1 MVVHIA
7 AVSSLIHIHCVRPTC
22 KRVLVALTTL
32 VVGLLLGAVHRPAQ
46 RTLLAPPAPAA
57 SSPPERGATDATYP
71 DDLHTDPFSIAN
83 FLRAH
88 PNAKLGPLWRRLG
101 IPKNNPYY
109 SDDACSYCEPNTFEC
124 NLDGDSV
131 PEVVLQIKEAF
142 AESAKYLIFKQ
153 TRDGYA
159 DLIGHVETWS
169 KYDSSDPVVLASN
182 GQTWL
187 IIEGTAATGS
197 DLAAWLDTVYDVSN
211 GRVKPV
217 ATYLSRVRQNGHLG
231 FPSMEFAGS
240 PVSGEVKDGNFI
252 LTLSYTLQYSGRTL
266 GDLPL
271 FTKKQKVVLVNS
283 LKSRFYCVDGA
294 RSDMSTIEFESI
306 YKPDS
311 INEADF
317 LRYNRFELFAIA
329 LGNDAEKKQWL
340 REFLDTCPNY
350 PVKRELMVGL
360 SNSH

>member
-1 MVVHIA
+1 M
-7 AVSSLIHIHCVRPTC
+7 RPTC
-22 KRVLVALTTL
+22 KRILVALTTL

-46 RTLLAPPAPAA
+46 QTV
-57 SSPPERGATDATYP
+57 SPPPTPTATSPLEREATDATYP
-71 DDLHTDPFSIAN
+71 DGLNTDPFSIAN

-101 IPKNNPYY
+101 IPKDDPYY
-109 SDDACSYCEPNTFEC
+109 SDDACSYCEPNTFEY

-131 PEVVLQIKEAF
+131 PEVVLQIKESF
-142 AESAKYLIFKQ
+142 AESVKYLIFKQ
-153 TRDGYA
+153 TRHDNA
-159 DLIGHVETWS
+159 DLIGHVEVWT
-169 KYDSSDPVVLASN
+169 KYDSSDPVLLASN

-197 DLAAWLDTVYDVSN
+197 GLGAWTDTVYDVSN
-211 GRVKPV
+211 GRVKPL
-217 ATYLSRVRQNGHLG
+217 ATYLGRVRQTGHLG
-231 FPSMEFAGS
+231 FPSMEFVAA

-252 LTLSYTLQYSGRTL
+252 LTLSFTLQYSGRTL

-283 LKSRFYCVDGA
+283 LKSRSYRVDEA
-294 RSDMSTIEFESI
+294 RSEMSPVEFESI
-306 YKPDS
+306 YNFDS
-311 INEADF
+311 LNEADF